1 MKGKDAPRGICLYML
16 DCDASCKECQVI
28 HVLNFVFCCDYV
40 CFLTI
45 TT

>member
-16 DCDASCKECQVI
+16 DCDASCKVI
-28 HVLNFVFCCDYV
+28 HVLNFVFCCEYV
-40 CFLTI
+40 CFLII